1 MSSTPT
7 PSSSTSHPQTDI
19 EYQISSAPNHPVSAI
34 TFNPAPSCKEASR
47 QVLVSSWDSTVRL
60 YQLPDRSLSDKSNN
74 IQQLHTFKHEAPVL
88 DVCWINDTL
97 AASGGIDRRVR
108 ILNLT
113 TGESTIIGKHT
124 SAISRIRYEPSTN
137 LLLTSSWDRTLQLW
151 DPQSEPPRHLK
162 TLTQPDKILA
172 MDVSPPYAGSSLL
185 SSQVKRRVVLALAGR
200 QVRIYDLEEVRRKVD
215 NSDSDAD
222 SEWEPEQSRE
232 SSLKYMIRDVR
243 CNAEGIGYATSSVEG
258 RVAVEF
264 FDTSSESQGKKFAFK
279 CHRTVVDGIDTVY
292 PVNAMGFNPL
302 HGTFFSLGGDAH
314 LCYWD
319 PYLKK
324 RIRQLPQYP
333 SPLSTAGFSADG
345 NTLVIASGASNLEQV
360 GGEVGGIGNGGEGH
374 VALWVREKAGEE
386 CKPKPAK

>member
-1 MSSTPT
+1 MSTPT
-7 PSSSTSHPQTDI
+7 PSSSGSHPTTDT
-19 EYQISSAPNHPVSAI
+19 EYQITPAPNHPISAI
-34 TFNPAPSCKEASR
+34 TFNHSPSSKEVSR

-60 YQLPDRSLSDKSNN
+60 YQLPEKSDKSH
-74 IQQLHTFKHEAPVL
+74 QVRQLLTFKHEAPVL

-108 ILNLT
+108 ILDLT
-113 TGESTIIGKHT
+113 TGESTTIGKHS
-124 SAISRIRYEPSTN
+124 SAISRIRYQADTN
-137 LLLTSSWDRTLQLW
+137 LLLTTSWDKTLQLW
-151 DPQSEPPRHLK
+151 DPLSQPPRHLK
-162 TLTQPDKILA
+162 TLQQPDKVLA
-172 MDVSPPYAGSSLL
+172 MDVSPPYPGSKLISG
-185 SSQVKRRVVLALAGR
+185 QVKRRAVLALAGR
-200 QVRIYDLEEVRRKVD
+200 QVRIYDLDSLRSKLDSNPSDEDQWPTEE
-215 NSDSDAD
+215 
-222 SEWEPEQSRE
+222 SRE

-243 CNAEGIGYATSSVEG
+243 CNPEGLGYATSSVEG

-264 FDTSSESQGKKFAFK
+264 FDSTSSEQQGKKFAFK

-324 RIRQLPQYP
+324 RIRQLSQYP

-345 NTLVIASGASNLEQV
+345 STLVVASGASNLEEV

-374 VALWVREKAGEE
+374 VALWVREKAGDE
-386 CKPKPAK
+386 CKPKPPK